1 MRLSEIFAAFQRP
14 QPAALDGGE
23 AAGASFRPP
32 SGPASLHHN
41 LPPGAERGDAD
52 RLPDPPPLDDEPA
65 DIVAVSREATFT
77 LAASQFDPH
86 RLTPEEMV
94 DLAGLLHDGDAI
106 GPADYALLLKGPS
119 GSYRLADPAQPRDAI
134 ADWQDSLANSMARPD
149 LRNVNA
155 GTRALNILGRIAAL
169 REQL

>member
-14 QPAALDGGE
+14 QPAAPDGGE
-23 AAGASFRPP
+23 AAGTSVRSSAGSAPLNRSLP
-32 SGPASLHHN
+32 S
-41 LPPGAERGDAD
+41 GAERGGAD

-86 RLTPEEMV
+86 RLTPDDMV
-94 DLAGLLHDGDAI
+94 DLAGLLHDGGAI
-106 GPADYALLLKGPS
+106 GPADYALLLNGPS
-119 GSYRLADPAQPRDAI
+119 GSYRLSDPAQPRDAI

-149 LRNVNA
+149 LRSVNA
-155 GTRALNILGRIAAL
+155 GTRALNILGRIAAI